1 MFNNKPEALLI
12 YNAFYFCFHNTGHF
26 GNYFEIMDSIFKN
39 ESSIQSRLMFVL
51 NSKIKI
57 KNSLDMGKFEIN
69 HSYINTSDKSITTP
83 TTELV
88 KDIIFKYEDKLSKV
102 RMVTDDINTKK
113 TVEKA
118 KYILKYFSQIQ
129 QFDREFFAKM
139 GNFKHSLE
147 IISSYFLEN
156 VIIIYNR
163 LKIF

>member
-113 TVEKA
+113 LLKRQNISLNTSV
-118 KYILKYFSQIQ
+118 KYSNLTESFLLKWGILNIHW
-129 QFDREFFAKM
+129 R
-139 GNFKHSLE
+139 
-147 IISSYFLEN
+147 
-156 VIIIYNR
+156 
-163 LKIF
+163 